1 MHLNN
6 MREQVENMD
15 ILEMGN
21 KEYIIGVKD
30 SENSSVSF
38 SSDW

>member
-1 MHLNN
+1 MHLDT
-6 MREQVENMD
+6 MSEQVENMD

-30 SENSSVSF
+30 SENSYVSS

>member
-1 MHLNN
+1 MHLDNTS
-6 MREQVENMD
+6 EQVENMD

-30 SENSSVSF
+30 SENS
-38 SSDW
+38 

>member
-1 MHLNN
+1 MHLDN
-6 MREQVENMD
+6 MSEQVENMD

-30 SENSSVSF
+30 SENS
-38 SSDW
+38 